1 MKTATAVLTTIPASY
16 RLARKA
22 EGRCMDQVDY
32 LANCSEVIVVAM
44 LAQGIMY
51 ADSTGRTTGT
61 VSMAL
66 RRATPWQAGQ
76 LIAAMVRD
84 GIDLIHQVPAWLNAN
99 ALGLLV

>member
-22 EGRCMDQVDY
+22 EGRGMDQVDY
-32 LANCSEVIVVAM
+32 LANRSEAIVVAM

-66 RRATPWQAGQ
+66 RRATPWQIAQ

-84 GIDLIHQVPAWLNAN
+84 GIDLIHQVPSWLNAN
-99 ALGLLV
+99 ALAALA